1 MGWDPAG
8 EELFEGRVFERL
20 GAHFLPSYHPIS
32 ATTVKLKKNSPQ
44 PLPPMEA
51 KVREAIGFTMNPV
64 ER

>member
-1 MGWDPAG
+1 MGWDPPG
-8 EELFEGRVFERL
+8 EEPFEGRGFERL
-20 GAHFLPSYHPIS
+20 GAHFLLSYHPIS